1 MRIERLENIVAWQLS
16 RELTCKD
23 YTLTKET
30 KSARDFGMKRQIRD
44 VYNHA
49 VRIRSNTRV
58 SIKYLI
64 AYEEGQRKKGNPER

>member
-1 MRIERLENIVAWQLS
+1 MRIERFENIVAWQLA

-23 YTLTKET
+23 YTLTEET
-30 KSARDFGMKRQIRD
+30 ESVRDFGMKRQIRD
-44 VYNHA
+44 EYNHA
-49 VRIRSNTRV
+49 VCPRSDTRG

>member
-1 MRIERLENIVAWQLS
+1 MRIERFENIVAWQLAW
-16 RELTCKD
+16 ELTCKD

-44 VYNHA
+44 VYNRA
-49 VRIRSNTRV
+49 VRPRSDTQG